1 MATLAP
7 LRSRSAHLTRFA
19 LACGLVV
26 GLLAPLLP
34 ANALVLMD
42 VVTINHAIK
51 YGAVKQNSGYQGLL
65 GPNWVVG
72 DNGTLLNVYTPYMML
87 AAKAMRLTLPT
98 ELSDADLK
106 KARELLGK
114 ELRYLRDD
122 KQTKTTKFMLSL
134 LGEDATFH
142 KGITAKLVGRGRGRN
157 YELSPYKSLIPNAAS
172 PLSAGA
178 SRAASH
184 EAIVSFYFRLADQ
197 LKLEGNYQLI
207 VTLPT
212 QTEPMVFTLNND
224 NLY

>member
-1 MATLAP
+1 
-7 LRSRSAHLTRFA
+7 
-19 LACGLVV
+19 
-26 GLLAPLLP
+26 
-34 ANALVLMD
+34 MD
-42 VVTINHAIK
+42 VATINHAIK

-98 ELSDADLK
+98 ELSEPDLK

-134 LGEDATFH
+134 LGEGSTFH

-157 YELSPYKSLIPNAAS
+157 YELSPMKSLIPNSAS
-172 PLSAGA
+172 PLTAGA
-178 SRAASH
+178 SRGSSH
-184 EAIVSFYFRLADQ
+184 EAIVSFYFKLDDQ

-212 QTEPMVFTLNND
+212 QAEPMVFTLNND
-224 NLY
+224 TLY